1 MGVID
6 TILDPVFMPLL
17 NLGPFWALVIISFV
31 LSLLMTVIYKLV
43 TNQDEMKRLK
53 DEMKEH
59 QKQMK
64 ENPEKIG
71 ELQKKAMSANL
82 EYMRHSFKPT
92 LITFIPIILI
102 FGWLGAHLAYEPISP
117 GDEFVLRVMF
127 AEPVENGIAR
137 LVLPDGFENVG
148 NNTQQVQNE
157 TVFHL
162 KAMKEGEYFI
172 DLEVDGKPYSKDVI
186 VTNEQRYAEP
196 IKTFE
201 GAVTSISVDYT
212 KLVVLPIGY
221 RNWFGWLGVYII
233 LSLAFSLVLR
243 KMMKLS

>member
-31 LSLLMTVIYKLV
+31 LSLLMTLIYKLV

-102 FGWLGAHLAYEPISP
+102 FGWLGAHLAFVPIMP
-117 GDEFVLRVMF
+117 GEEFTVGVLFESAQGKAHIVVP
-127 AEPVENGIAR
+127 EGIE
-137 LVLPDGFENVG
+137 VVG
-148 NNTQQVQNE
+148 EDV
-157 TVFHL
+157 
-162 KAMKEGEYFI
+162 
-172 DLEVDGKPYSKDVI
+172 KDVNSGTEFTLKG
-186 VTNEQRYAEP
+186 VR
-196 IKTFE
+196 E
-201 GAVTSISVDYT
+201 G
-212 KLVVLPIGY
+212 
-221 RNWFGWLGVYII
+221 
-233 LSLAFSLVLR
+233 
-243 KMMKLS
+243 